1 MEYTINSDSSQRTVN
16 LKGRLTFSDHDVFR
30 EITQS
35 LSEPGPSTCSVNL
48 SDLEFI
54 DSAGLGLLLLVK
66 EAAQENSL
74 SISLTGA
81 SDQVAKMLDITKFN
95 ELIDIN

>member
-1 MEYTINSDSSQRTVN
+1 MEYTINSDSSQRTVSLN
-16 LKGRLTFSDHDVFR
+16 GRLTFSDHDVFR
-30 EITQS
+30 EITQA
-35 LSEPGPSTCSVNL
+35 LGEPGPGKCSVDL
-48 SDLEFI
+48 SGLEFI

-66 EAAQENSL
+66 EAAQENNI

-95 ELIDIN
+95 ELIDIV